1 MADRREL
8 ITRKESVRARLV
20 QLRHE
25 LDRER
30 LRGSSGA
37 RRVRQVEAQIEQ
49 FEAEER
55 ELRLQIDQTAP
66 QEPAADAG

>member
-8 ITRKESVRARLV
+8 IARKESVVARLM
-20 QLRHE
+20 QLRRE

-37 RRVRQVEAQIEQ
+37 RRVRQIESQIEQ

-66 QEPAADAG
+66 QEPAAGA